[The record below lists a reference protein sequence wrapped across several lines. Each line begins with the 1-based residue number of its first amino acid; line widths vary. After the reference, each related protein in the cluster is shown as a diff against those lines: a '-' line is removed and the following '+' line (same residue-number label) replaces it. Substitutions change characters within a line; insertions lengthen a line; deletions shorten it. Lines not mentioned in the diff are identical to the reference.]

1 MTPILKVENL
11 VKDFGSLRA
20 VGGVSFAIEKGSVV
34 GLLGPNG
41 AGKTTCIDILLG
53 STIPNGGSV
62 EYFGQDFFTH
72 KQAALARI
80 NFASAYHNLQ
90 NRTSVRENLLVFAC
104 LYEVEKPGRKIDE
117 LLEYFEVTELGSRRY
132 GDLSAG
138 QRTRVMLIKSLM
150 NDPELILMDEPTASL
165 DPDIADKTLSMIE
178 DLRRDREL
186 SILFTSHNMDEVD
199 RICDEVIFLDR
210 GQVVASGTPSQ
221 LTRTIPHAELQMAF
235 EGEPASVMR
244 YLDAANHVYRM
255 PGESS
260 VIVTTNERDISQII
274 FDLRQMGTAITDV
287 DVRKPDLEDV
297 FLQIARRE
305 HVTQES

>member
-1 MTPILKVENL
+1 MTPILKVEGL
-11 VKDFGSLRA
+11 VKIFGSLRA

-41 AGKTTCIDILLG
+41 AGKTTCIDMLLG
-53 STIPNGGSV
+53 STIPDGGSI
-62 EYFGQDFFTH
+62 EYFGQDFFAN
-72 KQAALARI
+72 KQAALKRI

-90 NRTSVRENLLVFAC
+90 NRTSVKENLLVFAG
-104 LYEVEKPGRKIDE
+104 LYEVEKPRQKIDE
-117 LLEYFEVTELGSRRY
+117 LLAYFQIEEIANRRF

-138 QRTRVMLIKSLM
+138 QRTRVNLIKSLM

-210 GQVVASGTPSQ
+210 GQVVAHGTPSE
-221 LTRTIPHAELQMAF
+221 LTRSIPHAELQLVF
-235 EGEPASVMR
+235 EGEPAAVMR
-244 YLDAANHVYRM
+244 YLDAAHHDYHM
-255 PGESS
+255 LSDSS
-260 VIVTTNERDISQII
+260 VSVTTNERDISQII

-287 DVRKPDLEDV
+287 DTRKPDLEDV

-305 HVTQES
+305 HVIQTR